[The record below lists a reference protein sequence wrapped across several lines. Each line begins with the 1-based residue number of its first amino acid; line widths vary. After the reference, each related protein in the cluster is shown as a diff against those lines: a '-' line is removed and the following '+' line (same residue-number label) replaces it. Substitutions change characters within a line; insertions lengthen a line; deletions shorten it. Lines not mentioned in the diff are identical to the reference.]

1 MKQKKI
7 GIINRAASHGSAQGR
22 EALDLTLALS
32 AFNESLSVFF
42 MGDAVYQLLIG
53 QDPDEILQKNFA
65 PLFKMLALYDVENIY
80 VCAEALAARH
90 LQTKDLLIEVSVLDK
105 HQLQQQ
111 LARQDQLLS
120 F

>member
-7 GIINRAASHGSAQGR
+7 GIINRVPAHGSAYAR

-42 MGDAVYQLLIG
+42 IGDGVYQLLIE
-53 QDPDEILQKNFA
+53 QRPEKILQKNFS
-65 PLFKMLALYDVENIY
+65 PLFKMLALYDVDNIY
-80 VCAEALAARH
+80 VCTQALAQRD
-90 LQTKDLLIEVSVLDK
+90 LQIKDLLIEVSVLDK
-105 HQLQQQ
+105 HQLQQK
-111 LARQDQLLS
+111 LALQDQLLS